1 MLCLLIIFIVVLFFS
16 YRLYQH
22 FFPTPNINPNGKY
35 VLISGCDSGFGNG
48 LAIELDKQGF
58 NVFAGVF
65 LPDNV
70 AFLREKLSSKA
81 TVFRLDITKQEDI
94 DGAFELVNK
103 KTKVLHGLVNNAGI
117 AVIGHIDWTSMEDM
131 RKVMDVN
138 YFGHVAM
145 TKKFL
150 PLLIAKRDS
159 RVANICSIAG
169 YLSLSGASAYCA
181 SKYAF
186 ESFSDCLRREMAPWG
201 LHVSIIEPGAMQT
214 PILQSG
220 PQTFSEFYSMVSSD
234 AQERWGKDFLKGHY
248 DKSATN
254 VFAKYAEDPMKVIR
268 ALQHAVMNTVPRI
281 RYRPGWQSSLV
292 FYPISNLPTCIV
304 DWLLSNLDNLYQRFF
319 PTPNINPNDKYV
331 LISGCDSEFGHGLAI
346 ELDKQG
352 FNVLADVFL
361 PDNVAFLR
369 EKLSSKAT
377 VFRLDITKQ
386 LDIDGAFELVNKETK
401 VLHALV
407 NNAGIAILG
416 NIDWASMEDMRKVM
430 DVNYFGH
437 VAMTKKFLP
446 LLIAKRD
453 SRVVNIC
460 SVASYLASASM
471 SAYCALKYAEDPM
484 KVVRALQHAVMNT
497 VPRIRYRPG
506 WQSSLG
512 FFPESHLPAWVVDW
526 LLSNL
531 DKSFHVPAFFSQQLK
546 D

>member
-16 YRLYQH
+16 YRLYEH

-81 TVFRLDITKQEDI
+81 TVFRLDITKQQDI

-103 KTKVLHGLVNNAGI
+103 KTKVLHALVNNAGI
-117 AVIGHIDWTSMEDM
+117 AVAGHIDWTSMEVM
-131 RKVMDVN
+131 HKVMDVN

-159 RVANICSIAG
+159 RVVNICSVAG
-169 YLSLSGASAYCA
+169 YLEYPGSSAYCG
-181 SKYAF
+181 SKYAL

-220 PQTFSEFYSMVSSD
+220 PQTFLEFYSMVSSD
-234 AQERWGKDFLKGHY
+234 AQERWGKHFLKGHY
-248 DKSATN
+248 DKSGKN
-254 VFAKYAEDPMKVIR
+254 VFIKYAEDPMKVIR

-292 FYPISNLPTCIV
+292 FFPISNLPTCIV
-304 DWLLSNLDNLYQRFF
+304 DWLLSNLD
-319 PTPNINPNDKYV
+319 
-331 LISGCDSEFGHGLAI
+331 
-346 ELDKQG
+346 
-352 FNVLADVFL
+352 
-361 PDNVAFLR
+361 
-369 EKLSSKAT
+369 
-377 VFRLDITKQ
+377 
-386 LDIDGAFELVNKETK
+386 
-401 VLHALV
+401 
-407 NNAGIAILG
+407 
-416 NIDWASMEDMRKVM
+416 
-430 DVNYFGH
+430 
-437 VAMTKKFLP
+437 
-446 LLIAKRD
+446 
-453 SRVVNIC
+453 
-460 SVASYLASASM
+460 
-471 SAYCALKYAEDPM
+471 
-484 KVVRALQHAVMNT
+484 
-497 VPRIRYRPG
+497 
-506 WQSSLG
+506 
-512 FFPESHLPAWVVDW
+512 
-526 LLSNL
+526 
-531 DKSFHVPAFFSQQLK
+531 KSTYVPAFVSQQLK